1 MGFPELRALE
11 YAGIGNYKRLGSFRG
26 IFHMSNMGD
35 LQTLELTEHWKFGR
49 REVLEVP
56 L

>member
-1 MGFPELRALE
+1 
-11 YAGIGNYKRLGSFRG
+11 
-26 IFHMSNMGD
+26 MSNMGD

-56 L
+56 LYVFFSTGQAM